1 MWAGETFQ
9 ISDGLTLVRCG
20 GHFEGGTILHWA
32 AGADGRGT
40 LLVGDVVA
48 VCMDRATVSVMRSY
62 PNLIPV
68 NTSTIARIERLLEP
82 LTYDR
87 IYGAFAGRRIDREGP
102 AAIKR
107 SFDRYRTAISG

>member
-1 MWAGETFQ
+1 MLA
-9 ISDGLTLVRCG
+9 SDTVK
-20 GHFEGGTILHWA
+20 
-32 AGADGRGT
+32 
-40 LLVGDVVA
+40 VGW
-48 VCMDRATVSVMRSY
+48 DRKSVSVMRSY

-68 NTSTIARIERLLEP
+68 NTSTITRIERLLEP